1 MVCPP
6 DLQIKNRCRQAS
18 YVLINVPPYRT
29 IAHFPLKGFFVSNL
43 LLITDVA
50 RLRKIFGRLA
60 EDRNIRLR
68 VVNNLEKGG
77 EEITIEKPDV
87 VFVQTHLSGLS
98 ADILIMHLKK
108 QLGRRR
114 SRFVLLASPG
124 QVNDAILKPYQG
136 WLDTSAEDSQL
147 LSELQR
153 TLAALLSRPKK
164 SAEPVP
170 PEPIASIEFRPLP
183 VSVAESAALLSPP
196 TSEEVTPR
204 PVNAE
209 LQPPLAPPASAEL
222 SLEDQGITYAPRR
235 RLSVYSEFNSSF
247 DNAVSSTAD
256 PETLEQAAPSPADG
270 WDAEE
275 IDTIE
280 SKPARSKRGTFL
292 LWLAPVV
299 IAVVVITYLEQRSTP
314 KQDQDNGKT
323 APAGVVA
330 PAAPIMPL
338 SPNAPAVKTVPAANV
353 MPPATARVQE
363 SMSDKAVLSAIAE
376 NRAAKS
382 APVGASPGARPA
394 KLPAFIPQSGFDKK
408 FSAANPGWELYKGK
422 VTEFKVLREG
432 ETIKAIQV
440 IDRGGQGV
448 PESFLKGVLSQ
459 VAQNPVFSSES
470 SEKKEGYE
478 IQRGRVASNIKVV
491 YYRDEH
497 VGKLRAFVLT
507 WQ

>member
-1 MVCPP
+1 M
-6 DLQIKNRCRQAS
+6 
-18 YVLINVPPYRT
+18 
-29 IAHFPLKGFFVSNL
+29 SNI

-50 RLRKIFGRLA
+50 RLRKIFGRLS

-147 LSELQR
+147 LAELQ
-153 TLAALLSRPKK
+153 TLLVALLSRPKK
-164 SAEPVP
+164 KAEPATA
-170 PEPIASIEFRPLP
+170 EPIPSIEFKPLP
-183 VSVAESAALLSPP
+183 VSMAESAALLGSPP
-196 TSEEVTPR
+196 VPVDVPVQQVT
-204 PVNAE
+204 AE
-209 LQPPLAPPASAEL
+209 LQPPPAPQPSAEL
-222 SLEDQGITYAPRR
+222 SLEEQGITYSPRR

-247 DNAVSSTAD
+247 DNAVNST
-256 PETLEQAAPSPADG
+256 PEPESLEEAIPSPAHG

-275 IDTIE
+275 IDTVK
-280 SKPARSKRGTFL
+280 SKPARTKRGAFL
-292 LWLAPVV
+292 LWLAPVIV
-299 IAVVVITYLEQRSTP
+299 AVVVLTYLQQQRSAP
-314 KQDQDNGKT
+314 KPDQGDGKT
-323 APAGVVA
+323 APRAQMSAAPNVQPA
-330 PAAPIMPL
+330 KTMPAA
-338 SPNAPAVKTVPAANV
+338 TV
-353 MPPATARVQE
+353 MPPAAARDQE
-363 SMSDKAVLSAIAE
+363 SLSDKAVLNAIAE
-376 NRAAKS
+376 NRASKNSPAVPS
-382 APVGASPGARPA
+382 AEARPT
-394 KLPAFIPQSGFDKK
+394 KLPAFIPRSGFDKT
-408 FSAANPGWELYKGK
+408 FSAANQGWELYKGQ

-432 ETIKAIQV
+432 GAIKAIQV

-448 PESFLKGVLSQ
+448 PESFMKGVLSQ
-459 VAQNPVFSSES
+459 VAKNPVLSSES

-478 IQRGRVASNIKVV
+478 IQRGRVAANIRAV
-491 YYRDEH
+491 YYRDERG
-497 VGKLRAFVLT
+497 GKLRAFVLT